1 MSEGIREDV
10 SDGRGTF
17 RRCQRPRWRGH
28 TLHWVS
34 AGGPSVVLPAVCATK
49 ALDPGHW
56 ATLASPGSWSGMQT
70 LAPQPR
76 PRPAEWESAFER
88 DRGGFLCTSKSE
100 KGHPALLPFF
110 TPPASMKT
118 PSVKRQGQH
127 RQLLGR
133 ERPPGPWSLTHSCWV
148 SSSPSAAGLRPPS
161 RLEPRAG
168 PHPAS
173 IARFP
178 FAPGRQG

>member
-1 MSEGIREDV
+1 MEEAHLEGA
-10 SDGRGTF
+10 SGQGGGGTHCIGCQQGV
-17 RRCQRPRWRGH
+17 RRWSSLLSVPRRHLTQDTGQLWPHPG
-28 TLHWVS
+28 
-34 AGGPSVVLPAVCATK
+34 AGQECRL
-49 ALDPGHW
+49 L
-56 ATLASPGSWSGMQT
+56 
-70 LAPQPR
+70 PR